1 MEESKDVA
9 TRQALVGVDRLER
22 ELTSGDLDDRTLIE
36 SARLYIR
43 EVLHPLVEQVHASQ
57 DPVVDA
63 AFRAHRTA
71 VAARNALL
79 APFVEAEARI
89 KKALGI
95 REKALREREESA
107 RNAIDVDDLSPTL
120 PVVETTIKGSGI
132 SVRKRWTW
140 RIVDMKE
147 VRDEYKSADAVKING
162 AVRKHGKNAEAVVG
176 GIAVDEETP
185 SVTVRKGK

>member
-1 MEESKDVA
+1 MDDSSKELA
-9 TRQALVGVDRLER
+9 TRQALDGVDLLEVQ
-22 ELTSGDLDDRTLIE
+22 LKGNLDDTSLVE
-36 SARLYIR
+36 SARMYVR
-43 EVLHPLVEQVHASQ
+43 DVLHPLIKAVHESQ

-79 APFVEAEARI
+79 APFLEAEARI

-107 RNAIDVDDLSPTL
+107 RNAIEIDDLSPTL
-120 PVVETTIKGSGI
+120 PVVVTTIKGAGI
-132 SVRKRWTW
+132 SARRKWTW
-140 RIVDMKE
+140 KVTDLSQMKRE
-147 VRDEYKSADAVKING
+147 FLIANPVEINK
-162 AVRKHGKNAEAVVG
+162 AVRKHGKNAEVVVG
-176 GIAVDEETP
+176 GILVEEDTP

>member
-1 MEESKDVA
+1 MDDSSKELA
-9 TRQALVGVDRLER
+9 TRQALDGVDA
-22 ELTSGDLDDRTLIE
+22 LTQQLAYGDLDDGSIVDA
-36 SARLYIR
+36 ARSYIR

-71 VAARNALL
+71 VAARSALL
-79 APFVEAEARI
+79 APFLEAEARI

-107 RNAIDVDDLSPTL
+107 RNAIEIDDLSPTL
-120 PVVETTIKGSGI
+120 PVTVTTIKGAGI
-132 SVRKRWTW
+132 SARRKWTW
-140 RIVDMKE
+140 KVTDLSQMKRE
-147 VRDEYKSADAVKING
+147 FLIANPVEINK

-176 GIAVDEETP
+176 GILVEEDTP
-185 SVTVRKGK
+185 NVTVRRK